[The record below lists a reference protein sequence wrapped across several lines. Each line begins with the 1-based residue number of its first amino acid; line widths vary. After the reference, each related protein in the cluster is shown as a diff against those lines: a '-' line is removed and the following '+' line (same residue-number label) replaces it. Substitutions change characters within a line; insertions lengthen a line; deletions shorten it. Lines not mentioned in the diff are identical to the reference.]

1 MRSLRAGNPRAPC
14 LDECQVATGVS
25 GAVGRRCSRRSGS
38 NDAGG
43 TAQSAGVLIDSGCI
57 SGRSIR
63 GCYFGRVFV
72 GSSSKSSGVVDIN
85 PTVTALCAFVG
96 ALASVAVIALL
107 ARQRAAT
114 PSVIILA
121 GVALSSLFTSGTSL
135 IQYFADELQ
144 IAAIVFWAF
153 GDLGRARW
161 PHLGVMTV
169 VIVLALAFFVWKIW
183 SYNALDAGEDVAQAL
198 GVNVIRLRTWTLIIG
213 AAATAMVVS
222 VVGVIA
228 FVGLIVP
235 HIVRRLVGEDYRY
248 VLPGSALAGALVLLL
263 ADTFSRLI
271 IAPTVLPVGA
281 VTSFLGA
288 PLFLMIILRQLRR
301 KP

>member
-1 MRSLRAGNPRAPC
+1 MLFRSC
-14 LDECQVATGVS
+14 
-25 GAVGRRCSRRSGS
+25 
-38 NDAGG
+38 
-43 TAQSAGVLIDSGCI
+43 
-57 SGRSIR
+57 
-63 GCYFGRVFV
+63 FV
-72 GSSSKSSGVVDIN
+72 GSSSKSPGVVDIN

-153 GDLGRARW
+153 DDLGRARW

-228 FVGLIVP
+228 FVGLIAL